1 MSYNRVVQNLEN
13 ALETWNDKL
22 SEIWQLITETP
33 ESFKGGTV
41 WTVIVNS
48 HGALRVKKSARIL
61 KMLVRFALA
70 KRCCDIRT

>member
-1 MSYNRVVQNLEN
+1 MSDNLVVQNLEN

-33 ESFKGGTV
+33 EGFKGGTV

-48 HGALRVKKSARIL
+48 HGTLRVKKPAHIL
-61 KMLVRFALA
+61 KMSV
-70 KRCCDIRT
+70 